1 MYEEGFNFA
10 ESMGFVL
17 TETDYH
23 LLSEEKQQAYWKALP
38 ICQPPQPPLAAD
50 AVPGQKGAMFEADIK
65 AVRDRSLTS
74 LGKFLA
80 SM

>member
-1 MYEEGFNFA
+1 MYEEGFIFA

-23 LLSEEKQQAYWKALP
+23 LLSEEKQQAYWKTLP
-38 ICQPPQPPLAAD
+38 ICQPPSKTLAAG
-50 AVPGQKGAMFEADIK
+50 AVPGQKGALFEADIK
-65 AVRDRSLTS
+65 EVRDRSLSS